1 MTVIDR
7 FIIKRM
13 AFYTV
18 FILALLISL
27 FVLIDFSEN
36 SDDFSDRGA
45 LMKDILGYYRN
56 YIPEMMRLVI
66 PVAVFVSCL
75 ILTGQLADRL
85 EIIALKSAGIS
96 LPRILLPYLLF
107 GICSVSF
114 YWYLDGWL
122 IPPANQNRMEFEQKY
137 LNKRFDSTPSRN
149 VYRQENPESIA
160 KIGFI
165 DKGAERIYNVD
176 FFDFEGM
183 SLSKNLKVTR
193 MDWKDSTLIWSLNR
207 AENLVFD
214 SSGYETIM
222 AYNVDTTFNLRPR
235 DLQRNSAEVYQLT
248 YPEII
253 DFLSSLER
261 TGLKGFARPYVQFYS
276 KISYPFSILISLL
289 IGVAIA
295 SVKIRGGRGVH
306 LAFGLGLS
314 FLYLAAL
321 KISEPF
327 GISGML
333 SPLVAAVMPH
343 LLFLVIGLILFQIYR
358 Q

>member
-1 MTVIDR
+1 MTVFDR

-36 SDDFSDRGA
+36 SDDFTDRGA
-45 LMKDILGYYRN
+45 LMKDILNYYRD
-56 YIPEMMRLVI
+56 YIPEMMRLVL

-85 EIIALKSAGIS
+85 EIIALKSSGIS
-96 LPRILLPYLLF
+96 LPRILLPYLIF
-107 GICSVSF
+107 GVFSVSF
-114 YWYLDGWL
+114 YWYLDGYL
-122 IPPANQNRMEFEQKY
+122 IPPANQSRHEFEQKY
-137 LNKRFDSTPSRN
+137 LNKRFESTPSRN
-149 VYRQENPESIA
+149 IYRQENQESVA

-165 DKGAERIYNVD
+165 DKGANRIYNVD
-176 FFDFEGM
+176 FFDFNGTQ
-183 SLSKNLKVTR
+183 LSKNTKVTR
-193 MDWKDSTLIWSLNR
+193 MDWNDSTMGWSLNR
-207 AENLVFD
+207 SEILQFD
-214 SSGYETIM
+214 SSGYQTISEF
-222 AYNVDTTFNLRPR
+222 NVDTTLNLQPR

-253 DFLSSLER
+253 DFLASLER

-276 KISYPFSILISLL
+276 KITYPFSILISLL

-327 GISGML
+327 GISGLL
-333 SPLVAAVMPH
+333 SPLVAALLPH
-343 LLFLVIGLILFQIYR
+343 VVFLIIGLILFHIYR